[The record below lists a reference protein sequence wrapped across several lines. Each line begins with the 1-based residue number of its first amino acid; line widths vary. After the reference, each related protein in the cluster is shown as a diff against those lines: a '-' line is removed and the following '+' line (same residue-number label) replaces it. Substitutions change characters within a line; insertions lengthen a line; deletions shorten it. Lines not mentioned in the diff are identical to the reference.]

1 MIDKYYEI
9 EDIVKML
16 KLTRRTI
23 YNYIK
28 DGKLK
33 AFKVGREWRITETD
47 FLEFIKGC
55 GVKTSK
61 TK

>member
-33 AFKVGREWRITETD
+33 AFKVGREWRITETAL
-47 FLEFIKGC
+47 LEFLNG
-55 GVKTSK
+55 GQDNV
-61 TK
+61 

>member
-33 AFKVGREWRITETD
+33 AFKVGREWRITETAL
-47 FLEFIKGC
+47 LEFLNG
-55 GVKTSK
+55 GQDNA
-61 TK
+61 

>member
-33 AFKVGREWRITETD
+33 AFKVGREWRVTETAL
-47 FLEFIKGC
+47 LEFLNG
-55 GVKTSK
+55 GQDNA
-61 TK
+61 